1 VRVTLTPPP
10 PLLISW
16 LPGRPSVSFSDT
28 LRITRVTDALTLP
41 LAVSSSLAMSC
52 LMSRRS
58 LTPPLHPHLPLT
70 LRRLPS
76 FPLTRRFRHPSPP
89 TLQVLLRRAP
99 LVVPRRPRTFR
110 CLTRSRQPRSFHPR
124 SLWLRRLPLCRM
136 LPFRSR
142 DRAHRPHL
150 LPGASVSSTS
160 AGGSRVR
167 PHLLPDVSGSST
179 SAGVS
184 RLRRSR
190 PQRRRRQC
198 VLRRH
203 PHALAPT
210 RRCTTHLFFTGTLV
224 TLTRW

>member
-1 VRVTLTPPP
+1 
-10 PLLISW
+10 
-16 LPGRPSVSFSDT
+16 VSFSDT

-58 LTPPLHPHLPLT
+58 LTPPPLHPHLPLT

-89 TLQVLLRRAP
+89 TLQVLLRRAL
-99 LVVPRRPRTFR
+99 LVVPPRPCRTRPRTFR

-124 SLWLRRLPLCRM
+124 SLWLRCLPLCQM

-150 LPGASVSSTS
+150 LPGASDSSTS

-190 PQRRRRQC
+190 HQRRRRRC
-198 VLRRH
+198 LLRRH
-203 PHALAPT
+203 HHALAPT
-210 RRCTTHLFFTGTLV
+210 RRCTTRLFFTGTLV

>member
-1 VRVTLTPPP
+1 
-10 PLLISW
+10 
-16 LPGRPSVSFSDT
+16 VSFSDT

-58 LTPPLHPHLPLT
+58 LTPPPLHPHLPLT

-89 TLQVLLRRAP
+89 TLQVLLRRAL
-99 LVVPRRPRTFR
+99 LVVPRHPRTFQ

-124 SLWLRRLPLCRM
+124 SLWLRCLPLCRM

-142 DRAHRPHL
+142 DRAHRRHL
-150 LPGASVSSTS
+150 LPGASDSSTS
-160 AGGSRVR
+160 ADGSRVR

-184 RLRRSR
+184 WLRHSR
-190 PQRRRRQC
+190 PQRRRHRC
-198 VLRRH
+198 LLRRH
-203 PHALAPT
+203 HHALAST